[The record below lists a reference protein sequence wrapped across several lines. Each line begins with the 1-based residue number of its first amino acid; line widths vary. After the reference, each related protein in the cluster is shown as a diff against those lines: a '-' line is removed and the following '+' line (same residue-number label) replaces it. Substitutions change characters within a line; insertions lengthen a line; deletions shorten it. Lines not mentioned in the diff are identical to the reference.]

1 MLFNGIGSHGC
12 TVERAVFNNKRR
24 ALLQAN
30 ASICHAFGGNKCL
43 CAALHVV
50 FPRTKKPHSF
60 LGPYGCVYLLSITA
74 CNAPPTVDTGTVRS
88 SSTAHQYPRYPLRR
102 RHNKC
107 VLEILLLAI
116 QRRRRAIKP
125 ARRNSAIAPGAG
137 TYP

>member
-24 ALLQAN
+24 ALIQAN

-50 FPRTKKPHSF
+50 FPRTKKPHGF
-60 LGPYGCVYLLSITA
+60 LGPCGCVYLLSITT
-74 CNAPPTVDTGTVRS
+74 NHSPLTVAAGTVRS
-88 SSTAHQYPRYPLRR
+88 SSTTNQYPRYPLRR

-125 ARRNSAIAPGAG
+125 ARPSSAIAPGAG
-137 TYP
+137 TNP